1 MRLMGGRAPSWGEGR
16 GEEARAAEHDGTW
29 AMYSKGNN
37 AGHLVGGPRGSREGQ
52 LELGAWS
59 FYFDQPQ
66 HRRSTTGYYSV
77 LYSVLLYTVDI
88 DTTSDGLGFDPDD
101 FCRCC
106 YSAVE

>member
-52 LELGAWS
+52 LELG
-59 FYFDQPQ
+59 
-66 HRRSTTGYYSV
+66 STPASTKYYR
-77 LYSVLLYTVDI
+77 VLLRTVLC
-88 DTTSDGLGFDPDD
+88 TTVH
-101 FCRCC
+101 C
-106 YSAVE
+106 